1 MVDERKSIVETRE
14 RLRECPGVASCANI
28 LAITVRNFV
37 VVSLEHQLDSY
48 ILTLLHS
55 ISFDPGDVYL
65 YVICLLVLAR
75 NFIILLTLTTS

>member
-1 MVDERKSIVETRE
+1 
-14 RLRECPGVASCANI
+14 VASCANI

-37 VVSLEHQLDSY
+37 VVISLEHQLDSY